1 MARRDWKK
9 TLGWTDTHTLEMRNA
24 AYSYVRQGKYE
35 VALPFFEALTVL
47 EPDSVYDLQMLGAI
61 YVQMNQPLKA
71 IKCLDQALQIDA
83 DHSPTL
89 LNLTKAFFMAG
100 RIEDGIRLARIL
112 QNDKDPYIA
121 GHAAALLLCYARK

>member
-1 MARRDWKK
+1 MPRRDWKK
-9 TLGWTDTHTLEMRNA
+9 TLGWTDTHTEEMRYA
-24 AYSYVRQGKYE
+24 AYAYVRQGKYD
-35 VALPFFEALTVL
+35 VALPIFEALAVL
-47 EPDSVYDLQMLGAI
+47 EPESVYDLQMLGAV
-61 YVQMNQPLKA
+61 YVQLNQPLKA

-100 RIEDGIRLARIL
+100 RVDDGIRLARIL

-121 GHAAALLLCYARK
+121 GNAAALILCYSR